1 MHAVVIS
8 TLRRV
13 CHGVLVAQCVRT
25 AFVVGSSAGITAAR
39 ASFPAR
45 EFIALVVC
53 TARTTFHHASITAAS
68 GLSSAR
74 EDVAGIV
81 NAHRNQVIVN

>member
-8 TLRRV
+8 TLRRF

-39 ASFPAR
+39 ASFAAP
-45 EFIALVVC
+45 EFIALLIC

-68 GLSSAR
+68 GLSCAR
-74 EDVAGIV
+74 EKVASIVHAHRDQFIV
-81 NAHRNQVIVN
+81 N